1 MNNDYNQKFEDFFNL
16 LDDDKC
22 GKISRAEVIFAF
34 IQFKDL
40 IKDIA
45 MEKLESKSLAEDVEI
60 NIDEVKILIESI
72 IGNPE

>member
-1 MNNDYNQKFEDFFNL
+1 MNKDYNLKFEDFFNL

-40 IKDIA
+40 IKDITL
-45 MEKLESKSLAEDVEI
+45 EKLD
-60 NIDEVKILIESI
+60 
-72 IGNPE
+72 